1 MMASAVIRFS
11 SRTSRRTGF
20 PAPARQVSAQVRS
33 STGATFGADAH
44 RLPPGWRCGDV
55 WQAEP
60 SASTA
65 RKRGAR

>member
-1 MMASAVIRFS
+1 MMSTGVIRFS
-11 SRTSRRTGF
+11 FRRSRRTGF
-20 PAPARQVSAQVRS
+20 PAPVRQVQAQVRS

-55 WQAEP
+55 WRPEP
-60 SASTA
+60 GADAA